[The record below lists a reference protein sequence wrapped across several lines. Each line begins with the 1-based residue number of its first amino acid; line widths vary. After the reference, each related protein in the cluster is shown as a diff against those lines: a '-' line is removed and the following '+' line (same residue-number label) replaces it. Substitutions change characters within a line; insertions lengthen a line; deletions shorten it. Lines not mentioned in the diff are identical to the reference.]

1 MRTVVLFAFDGVQL
15 LDVAGPA
22 DAFDAATRLV
32 ENRGTPY
39 RLRVATLDGEPVRT
53 GSGLTLGAD
62 LRLDDVRP
70 PVNTLIVPGGLTTD
84 RLLEDRAVLASVAR
98 VAALAGRVASV
109 CSGAFILAEAG
120 LLDGRAATTHWSAC
134 AELAARFP
142 RVDVEPDRI
151 FVRDGPIVTAAG
163 VTAGIDMA
171 LGLIEAD
178 HGAGVARRV
187 ARWLVMFVQRPGGQ
201 SQFSE
206 RLMLPPVADPPLRR
220 AIDAVVADPGADHQV
235 PALARH
241 AALSERHLSRLFATS
256 LATTPA
262 RFVERVRVE
271 AARERLEGSG
281 VPVEAVARAAGF
293 GSAETMRRAFLRVL
307 GITPSEYRARFSR
320 VTPTRQEEVA

>member
-171 LGLIEAD
+171 LALIEED
-178 HGAGVARRV
+178 HGAAIARRV

-271 AARERLEGSG
+271 AARERLEGSD

-320 VTPTRQEEVA
+320 VIPTRQEEVA